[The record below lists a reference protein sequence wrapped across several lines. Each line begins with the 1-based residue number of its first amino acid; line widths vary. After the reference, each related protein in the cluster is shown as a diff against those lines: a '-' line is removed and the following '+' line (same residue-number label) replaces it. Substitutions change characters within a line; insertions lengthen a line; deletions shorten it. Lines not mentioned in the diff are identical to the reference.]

1 MQMKRPMVCQDR
13 LGTSRRKLDRR
24 VAYSLAWSGPG
35 DRSVIALPR
44 NGRLF
49 SAPIFL
55 WATMTNLP
63 NSARKKHTKQKIERK
78 KRNPFFAQG
87 STKSW
92 TNASMVSKMAG
103 RGVFVASIPAAAM
116 AADVEWY
123 VSAGALVWPAAAPAV
138 PHTVVVV

>member
-1 MQMKRPMVCQDR
+1 
-13 LGTSRRKLDRR
+13 
-24 VAYSLAWSGPG
+24 
-35 DRSVIALPR
+35 
-44 NGRLF
+44 
-49 SAPIFL
+49 
-55 WATMTNLP
+55 MTNLLG
-63 NSARKKHTKQKIERK
+63 SRQMHKEKVERK
-78 KRNPFFAQG
+78 NKSPFLAQG